1 MTSSFPKTAKS
12 DSFLI
17 PGSFVV
23 VHSVGILL
31 LGKSGM
37 GKSDC
42 VLELT
47 TRGHTFIADDCVR
60 IKKNTPH
67 RLMGMNP
74 AKSRFPVHIRGL
86 GVLDFEEIFGFNH
99 VKKSH
104 TIDLVIK
111 LEKWQKKKLYLDLE
125 IKKSI
130 HEILGVKIPLLRLPV
145 SSSRNIAT
153 LVEVAAKMV

>member
-1 MTSSFPKTAKS
+1 MNSSSPKTAKFNS
-12 DSFLI
+12 AVI

-23 VHSVGILL
+23 VHGVGVLL
-31 LGKSGM
+31 LGKSGV

-47 TRGHTFIADDCVR
+47 AHGHTFIADDCVR
-60 IKKNTPH
+60 IKKNTSH
-67 RLMGMNP
+67 KLLGINP
-74 AKSRFPVHIRGL
+74 AKSGFPVHIRGL
-86 GVLDFEEIFGFNH
+86 GILDFEEIFGHDH

-104 TIDLVIK
+104 TIDLVIQ

-125 IKKSI
+125 IKKTT
-130 HEILGVKIPLLRLPV
+130 HEILGVKIPLLHLPI
-145 SSSRNIAT
+145 SPIRNIAT